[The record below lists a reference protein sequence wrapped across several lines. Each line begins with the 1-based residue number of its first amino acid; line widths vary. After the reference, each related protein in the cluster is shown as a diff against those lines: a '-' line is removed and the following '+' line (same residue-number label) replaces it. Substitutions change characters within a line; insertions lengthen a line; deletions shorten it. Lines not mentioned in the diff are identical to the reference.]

1 VRVKLFPQRV
11 HHRSVGINS
20 LNSDSRLIVGAN
32 KHSRFTA
39 TGKVLPRYCAV
50 LLFMILIANSALAQI
65 TLRGIVLD
73 TTSMFS
79 LSSVNITIKNK
90 GQGTESDIRGT
101 FELKA
106 SEKDTIIFSIVG
118 YQTRMIPAEAVGK
131 LVLIFMKEEPR
142 MLDEVEIKSLR
153 PPWMPPLEPVSP
165 WQNLTLTRPFT
176 EVPAT
181 QGVQTF
187 GPGYTFKMPGS
198 GFKKEARAKKRL
210 REIEEE
216 NNKASHYITM
226 INGAEIKGK
235 LMNEYGLSEEQFYE
249 ILARFN
255 QKNGDFIY
263 KLEWHEVLPLLL
275 QFFADEAEQR

>member
-1 VRVKLFPQRV
+1 M
-11 HHRSVGINS
+11 GINS
-20 LNSDSRLIVGAN
+20 LNLDSHPVLGAN
-32 KHSRFTA
+32 RHSIFRA
-39 TGKVLPRYCAV
+39 VGKVLPRYGAV
-50 LLFMILIANSALAQI
+50 LLFLILMTGSALAQI

-73 TTSMFS
+73 TTSMSS
-79 LSSVNITIKNK
+79 LSYVNIAIKDK
-90 GQGTESDIRGT
+90 GQGTESDFRGT

-106 SEKDTIIFSIVG
+106 SEKDTIIFSRVG
-118 YQTRMIPAEAVGK
+118 YQTRMLPVEAVRK

-142 MLDEVEIKSLR
+142 MLDEVEIKTLR
-153 PPWMPPLEPVSP
+153 PLWLPPPEPVSP
-165 WQNLTLTRPFT
+165 WQNLTFARSFT
-176 EVPAT
+176 EMPAT

-216 NNKASHYITM
+216 NDKARDYISM
-226 INGAEIKGK
+226 VNGADIKGR
-235 LMNEYGLSEEQFYE
+235 LMTEYGLSEERFYK

-255 QKNGDFIY
+255 EKNGDFIY

-275 QFFADEAEQR
+275 QFFADEAEEQ

>member
-1 VRVKLFPQRV
+1 M
-11 HHRSVGINS
+11 SINS
-20 LNSDSRLIVGAN
+20 LNLDSRVILGAN
-32 KHSRFTA
+32 RHSLVRVI
-39 TGKVLPRYCAV
+39 GKMLPRYGAV
-50 LLFMILIANSALAQI
+50 LLFMILMTDSALAQI

-79 LSSVNITIKNK
+79 LSYVNITIKNK

-106 SEKDTIIFSIVG
+106 SEKDTIIFSRVG
-118 YQTRMIPAEAVGK
+118 YQTRMIPVEAVRK
-131 LVLIFMKEEPR
+131 LVLIFMKEEPQ
-142 MLDEVEIKSLR
+142 MLDEVEIKTLR

-165 WQNLTLTRPFT
+165 WQNLTFTRPFT
-176 EVPAT
+176 ELPAT

-187 GPGYTFKMPGS
+187 GPGYIFKMPGS
-198 GFKKEARAKKRL
+198 EFKKEDRAKKRL

-216 NNKASHYITM
+216 NDKARDYISM
-226 INGAEIKGK
+226 VNGAEIKGK

-255 QKNGDFIY
+255 EKNGAFIY
-263 KLEWHEVLPLLL
+263 KLEWDEVLPLLW
-275 QFFADEAEQR
+275 QFFVDEAAER